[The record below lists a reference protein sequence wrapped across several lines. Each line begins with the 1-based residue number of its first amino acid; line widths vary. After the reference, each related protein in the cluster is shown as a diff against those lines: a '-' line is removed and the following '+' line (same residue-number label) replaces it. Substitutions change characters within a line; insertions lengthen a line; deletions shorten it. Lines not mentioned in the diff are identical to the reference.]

1 MAADRRTLLK
11 ALGALTGAGAIAA
24 CNGKAQPTPPPF
36 SPLKNF
42 APYRIGVCGM
52 SVDFNDPQW
61 TQMVGEHFT
70 RFVPEWEQKMEYVL
84 QKDGS
89 LQLDRAMAQ
98 ANFARAHGMT
108 MHGHTLVWY
117 AQDGEYFQRLANR
130 PEAFLTAYADYIGGV
145 VKAFRGVCDGWDV
158 VNEPILDDGSG
169 LRDCLWRKVLG
180 DDYVGLAF
188 EAARQADPN
197 AVLFLND
204 YNLEYYPA
212 KRRRFLQLCEH
223 LLKTGA
229 PLTGVAT
236 QTHVAV
242 DVPKGAIRDTIRDL
256 GALGLKVYVSE
267 IDISLR
273 ADKPMPAREGR
284 LEQLRILEEIV
295 TAYDRLRPEQQHGIT
310 FWALRDK
317 DSWLNRDKKLQW
329 SKDEPVLFDDA
340 GAAKPMAHA
349 LVDLWAEL

>member
-1 MAADRRTLLK
+1 MTADRRNLLK
-11 ALGALTGAGAIAA
+11 GLAALTGAGVIAA
-24 CNGKAQPTPPPF
+24 CNGKAQQTPASF
-36 SPLKNF
+36 APLKNSV
-42 APYRIGVCGM
+42 PYPIGFCGM
-52 SVDFNDPQW
+52 SVNFNDPQW
-61 TQMVGEHFT
+61 TDLGTRHFT
-70 RFVPEWEQKMEYVL
+70 RFVSEWEQKMEYIL
-84 QKDGS
+84 QEDGS
-89 LQLDRAMAQ
+89 LQLDRALAQ

-117 AQDGEYFQRLANR
+117 AQDGEYFQKLANR
-130 PEAFLTAYADYIGGV
+130 PEAFLTAYADYIAGV
-145 VKAFRGVCDGWDV
+145 MKPFRGICDGWDV
-158 VNEPILDDGSG
+158 VNEPILDNGSG

-180 DDYVGLAF
+180 DDYIGLAF

-197 AVLFLND
+197 TVLFLND

-242 DVPKGAIRDTIRDL
+242 DVEKGAIRDTIRDL

-273 ADKPMPAREGR
+273 TDKPLMGKDGR
-284 LEQLRILEEIV
+284 KEQLRVLEEIV
-295 TAYDRLRPEQQHGIT
+295 TAYDELRPEQKHGIT
-310 FWALRDK
+310 FWGLRDK
-317 DSWLNRDKKLQW
+317 DSWLNRDKGLRL
-329 SKDEPVLFDDA
+329 SKDEPLLFDDK
-340 GAAKPMAHA
+340 GDAKPMAQA
-349 LVDLWAEL
+349 LTQLWA